1 MSTDSAQPQVETDYT
16 SDPVL
21 DLCAGI
27 GGWTVALREYGL
39 RDLAVENSKHARAAL
54 EANGIAVYHDDM
66 TTLLDNPFRVS
77 RLRYELAGL
86 VASTPCQPFS
96 QANGNGQGLADPRGN
111 LTLIFGQI
119 ATALR
124 PPFVCLENV
133 SRGTAE
139 VFDYLAESLREDG
152 YTADHRVICA
162 ADYGLPQAR
171 KRRLLVARRDAHP
184 IRWPSPTRIDVRSV
198 EYRRREA
205 AWLPEDRK
213 PWVTLAETFPDVAQ
227 AERWPAWT
235 GQHPATTI
243 VGSFKP
249 ECVAPPTYRKPGDG
263 PRQSQPGV
271 VELSLEQRLRVQGF
285 PAGWQ
290 TAGPKT
296 ARGLQVGNAIPPTLA
311 RVALAAALDRS
322 PALVSSPGA
331 PS

>member
-1 MSTDSAQPQVETDYT
+1 MTQPTSTD
-16 SDPVL
+16 VL

-27 GGWTVALREYGL
+27 GGWSVALRERGL
-39 RDLAVENSKHARAAL
+39 TDLAVENNPHAQAAL
-54 EANGIAVYHDDM
+54 AANGIPVYHDDM
-66 TTLLDNPFRVS
+66 TTLDVYAVVGYPELP
-77 RLRYELAGL
+77 LAGQ
-86 VASTPCQPFS
+86 VGSTPCQPFS
-96 QANGNGQGLADPRGN
+96 QANLTRSGLKDVRGV
-111 LTLIFGQI
+111 LTVTFIEL
-119 ATALR
+119 ALSLR

-133 SRGTAE
+133 GKGTENIFEWCAE
-139 VFDYLAESLREDG
+139 ILRQEG
-152 YTADHRVICA
+152 YTAEQRLVCA

-171 KRRLLVARRDAHP
+171 KRRLLVARRDGQP
-184 IRWPSPTRIDVRSV
+184 IAWPKPTHIDVRSA

-213 PWVTLAETFPDVAQ
+213 PWVTLADTFPEQAQ
-227 AERWPAWT
+227 ADRWPAWT

-271 VELSLEQRLRVQGF
+271 VELTLEQRLKVQGF
-285 PAGWQ
+285 PDGWQ

-311 RVALAAALDRS
+311 RVALAAALD
-322 PALVSSPGA
+322 
-331 PS
+331 